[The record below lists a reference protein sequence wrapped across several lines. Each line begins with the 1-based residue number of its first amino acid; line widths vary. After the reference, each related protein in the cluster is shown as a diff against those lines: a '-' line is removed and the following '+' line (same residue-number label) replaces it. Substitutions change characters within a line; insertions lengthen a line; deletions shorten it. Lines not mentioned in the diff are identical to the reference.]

1 MSVERIATYALS
13 REKREKTITRHW
25 DLSRGRLIK
34 ATFNALN
41 EFIAANVGYIVG
53 LPEILPDSGIP
64 QRDSVFKLPLSG
76 RLPRKPAQVV
86 EFKKQGERSA
96 TVRKLVD
103 ASDVAFFDLSEK
115 VARWFRDALF
125 WPKTYLFVAQ
135 TTITRGRSPW
145 RVVGILAT
153 KLEYGEFA
161 EDAEKIVEQM
171 QRGVIRKKIKKGMV
185 YPHYTQENGHVVR
198 RNSVKVFEAQS
209 RPANYFYQ
217 FLGLKPP
224 VYAQQVALARY
235 EKMAP
240 KMKSVDRL
248 VTELEKEGTS
258 VLDQVYVTIELNE
271 ARIKCRLSALGNTAK
286 LGHAGSRYAALIFG
300 TKARVMLG
308 NHDLLAE
315 DKIPLVSAYELVQEL
330 HTKNIEENRSGFHD
344 SQSRPVDT

>member
-1 MSVERIATYALS
+1 M
-13 REKREKTITRHW
+13 
-25 DLSRGRLIK
+25 IK

-41 EFIAANVGYIVG
+41 DFIAANVAYIVG
-53 LPEILPDSGIP
+53 LPEIVPDSRIP
-64 QRDSVFKLPLSG
+64 QRDSAFKLPLSG

-86 EFKKQGERSA
+86 EFKKQGERPA
-96 TVRKLVD
+96 TVRKLVN
-103 ASDVAFFDLSEK
+103 ANEVEFFDLSEK

-135 TTITRGRSPW
+135 TTITRGRSSW
-145 RVVGILAT
+145 RVVGVLAT

-185 YPHYTQENGHVVR
+185 YPHYTEENGRVVR

-217 FLGLKPP
+217 FLRLQPP
-224 VYAQQVALARY
+224 VYAQQVAIAKY

-248 VTELEKEGTS
+248 VSELKTEGTS
-258 VLDQVYVTIELNE
+258 VPDQVYVTIELNE
-271 ARIKCRLSALGNTAK
+271 IRIKCPLSALGNMAK

-308 NHDLLAE
+308 NHDLVAE
-315 DKIPLVSAYELVQEL
+315 DKIPLVSVYELVQEL
-330 HTKNIEENRSGFHD
+330 HAKKIVENQSGFHD
-344 SQSRPVDT
+344 SQSRSVDT